1 MHSLVLYLTVAGI
14 AAVVTMAANRP
25 ARMIA
30 VHVGYTAQP
39 DPRKV
44 HTAVTPYGG
53 GAAMFI
59 GLCTALTAA
68 VAVPTGCGSDSRAG
82 MYQTRQPA
90 MNQSC

>member
-1 MHSLVLYLTVAGI
+1 VHSLVLYLTVAGI

-44 HTAVTPYGG
+44 HTAVT
-53 GAAMFI
+53 
-59 GLCTALTAA
+59 
-68 VAVPTGCGSDSRAG
+68 R
-82 MYQTRQPA
+82 
-90 MNQSC
+90 